1 MTKIVRT
8 APELERLVLNEL
20 ATAAICSGIT
30 AVTVTPMANH
40 PETNWEVS
48 HINVP
53 GSGIAPRVCIELCAA
68 AVAKL
73 RQEYDLLLEIEASEL

>member
-20 ATAAICSGIT
+20 ASAAICSSVA
-30 AVTVTPMANH
+30 AVTVTPLADH

-53 GSGIAPRVCIELCAA
+53 GGGLPPRVCIELCAA
-68 AVAKL
+68 AVGKL
-73 RQEYDLLLEIEASEL
+73 RQDYDLLLEIEASEL